1 MQFQKYFTIRYTR
14 KIPHVVLEYKLW
26 QLKTWH
32 WWDQAPFLSRRG
44 WETLCLLGR
53 TSQQEGRSRKNK
65 RNLVRGQNRQVVL
78 NCSHLKR
85 FLNTFPFIYYVSC
98 STSFLREAL
107 GLLFHLPTL
116 TAHMKP
122 GRDQSPTSTEGHAKT
137 LCLKNTEKWKKCFQE
152 FWESIYVK
160 WELRNPVSAN
170 APVTRNRL

>member
-1 MQFQKYFTIRYTR
+1 M
-14 KIPHVVLEYKLW
+14 
-26 QLKTWH
+26 
-32 WWDQAPFLSRRG
+32 A
-44 WETLCLLGR
+44 
-53 TSQQEGRSRKNK
+53 
-65 RNLVRGQNRQVVL
+65 LVRSSSFSVTKGLRNPLFAGAGLHSKREEVGKTKGILLEAKIAVVL

-137 LCLKNTEKWKKCFQE
+137 LCLNNTEKWKKMLPG
-152 FWESIYVK
+152 V
-160 WELRNPVSAN
+160 LRKHLCKVGIEKPCVC
-170 APVTRNRL
+170 